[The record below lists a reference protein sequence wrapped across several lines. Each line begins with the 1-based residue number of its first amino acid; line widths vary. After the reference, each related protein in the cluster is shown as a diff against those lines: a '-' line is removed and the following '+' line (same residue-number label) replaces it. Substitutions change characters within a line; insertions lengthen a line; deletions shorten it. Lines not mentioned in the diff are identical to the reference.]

1 MSARFRTALKPAAE
15 APPAAAP
22 PAAPKPAK
30 ISAVLK
36 ELFATERIINKAGLD
51 AWCGGASRDR
61 LYAHVRERATEH
73 WDRVANPRAAVR
85 GAYQPLL
92 EGYGSDSASDE
103 DDAVRMSDRA
113 TAEAHVGRV
122 CTYETTEGREY
133 GRILKATASEIV
145 LDRLSTAG
153 GGVFVPHPVP
163 VCPRSRNRVTYSR
176 NVRLVEEAK
185 PSPKA
190 SPLASSVA
198 SVGGAGSPPVTPPA
212 SPSSDALALKMATEL
227 AEVHK
232 REIARL
238 TAVEAEFLSLKAK
251 LEAARLKRNEAV
263 RAYKARAKKPAA
275 TAGAAAEPK
284 SKDILDVFDF
294 FPELVEELASEDPGL

>member
-1 MSARFRTALKPAAE
+1 M
-15 APPAAAP
+15 PPAAVP
-22 PAAPKPAK
+22 KPTGPKPAK

-36 ELFATERIINKAGLD
+36 ELFAAESITTKAHLD

-61 LYAHVRERATEH
+61 LYSYVKERAPEH
-73 WDRVANPRAAVR
+73 WAAVKDPKAATR

-92 EGYGSDSASDE
+92 DGASASDAASMSDE
-103 DDAVRMSDRA
+103 DESIRLSDRA
-113 TAEAHVGRV
+113 TAEAHVGHV

-133 GRILKATASEIV
+133 GRILRATASEIV

-176 NVRLVEEAK
+176 DVRLVEEAK
-185 PSPKA
+185 ASPKA
-190 SPLASSVA
+190 SPVA
-198 SVGGAGSPPVTPPA
+198 GGAGSPPVTPPA
-212 SPSSDALALKMATEL
+212 SPSSEALALKMATEL

-251 LEAARLKRNEAV
+251 LEAARVKRNEAV
-263 RAYKARAKKPAA
+263 RAYKARSKKPTA
-275 TAGAAAEPK
+275 TAGAGAGAEPK
-284 SKDILDVFDF
+284 SKEIMDVFDF
-294 FPELVEELASEDPGL
+294 FPELVEELASEDPGH

>member
-1 MSARFRTALKPAAE
+1 MPAAV
-15 APPAAAP
+15 ATPKPVAVA
-22 PAAPKPAK
+22 KPAK

-36 ELFATERIINKAGLD
+36 ELFAAESIATKAHLD

-61 LYAHVRERATEH
+61 LYSYVKERAPEH
-73 WDRVANPRAAVR
+73 WGDVKDPKAATR

-92 EGYGSDSASDE
+92 DGAASSDAASMSDE
-103 DDAVRMSDRA
+103 DELVRMSDRA
-113 TAEAHVGRV
+113 MAEAHVGRV
-122 CTYETTEGREY
+122 CTYDTTEGREY

-145 LDRLSTAG
+145 LERLSTAG
-153 GGVFVPHPVP
+153 AGVFVSHPVP

-176 NVRLVEEAK
+176 DVRLVEEAK

-190 SPLASSVA
+190 SPSASPA
-198 SVGGAGSPPVTPPA
+198 TPPA
-212 SPSSDALALKMATEL
+212 TPPKPSPSAESLALKL
-227 AEVHK
+227 AEDLAAVHK

-251 LEAARLKRNEAV
+251 LETARVKRNEAV
-263 RAYKARAKKPAA
+263 RAYTARAKKPTAA
-275 TAGAAAEPK
+275 AGGGAAEPK

-294 FPELVEELASEDPGL
+294 FPELVEELASEDPAHSV

>member
-1 MSARFRTALKPAAE
+1 MPAVAHPKA
-15 APPAAAP
+15 APVAAAKP
-22 PAAPKPAK
+22 VAAPKPAK

-36 ELFATERIINKAGLD
+36 ELFAAESIATKAHLD

-61 LYAHVRERATEH
+61 LYAHVRERAPEH
-73 WDRVANPRAAVR
+73 WDRVADPKAATR

-92 EGYGSDSASDE
+92 DGAAPSDAASVSDE
-103 DDAVRMSDRA
+103 DELVRMSDRA
-113 TAEAHVGRV
+113 TAEAHIGCV
-122 CTYETTEGREY
+122 CTYDTADGREY

-153 GGVFVPHPVP
+153 GGVFVAHPIP

-176 NVRLVEEAK
+176 DVRLVEEAK

-190 SPLASSVA
+190 SPSAS
-198 SVGGAGSPPVTPPA
+198 PA
-212 SPSSDALALKMATEL
+212 SPTTPPKASPSAEALALKLANDL

-238 TAVEAEFLSLKAK
+238 TAVEAEYLALKSK
-251 LEAARLKRNEAV
+251 METARVKRNEAV
-263 RAYKARAKKPAA
+263 RAYKARAKKPVAA
-275 TAGAAAEPK
+275 AVGGAGAPAEPK

-294 FPELVEELASEDPGL
+294 FPELVEELAAEDPGC

>member
-1 MSARFRTALKPAAE
+1 M
-15 APPAAAP
+15 P
-22 PAAPKPAK
+22 PAAPPKPVAAAKPAK

-36 ELFATERIINKAGLD
+36 ELFAAESIATKAHLD

-61 LYAHVRERATEH
+61 LYSYVKERAPEH
-73 WDRVANPRAAVR
+73 WDRVADPKAATR

-92 EGYGSDSASDE
+92 DGTSASDAASMSDE
-103 DDAVRMSDRA
+103 DELVRMSDRA

-122 CTYETTEGREY
+122 CTYDTAEGREY
-133 GRILKATASEIV
+133 GRILRATASEIV

-176 NVRLVEEAK
+176 DVRLVEEAK
-185 PSPKA
+185 AEAKA
-190 SPLASSVA
+190 SPAA
-198 SVGGAGSPPVTPPA
+198 SVGGAGSPPATPA
-212 SPSSDALALKMATEL
+212 KTSPSAEALALKLAEEL

-238 TAVEAEFLSLKAK
+238 TAVEAEYLALKAK
-251 LEAARLKRNEAV
+251 LEAARVKRNEAV
-263 RAYKARAKKPAA
+263 RAYKARAKKPTAA
-275 TAGAAAEPK
+275 AGGGAAEPK

-294 FPELVEELASEDPGL
+294 FPELVEELSSEDPGH

>member
-1 MSARFRTALKPAAE
+1 MPS
-15 APPAAAP
+15 AAAVAVP
-22 PAAPKPAK
+22 KPVAAPKPAK

-36 ELFATERIINKAGLD
+36 ELFAAESIATKAHLD

-61 LYAHVRERATEH
+61 LYSYVKERAPEH
-73 WDRVANPRAAVR
+73 WDRVADPKAATR

-92 EGYGSDSASDE
+92 DGSASDTASMSDE
-103 DDAVRMSDRA
+103 DEAVRMSDRA
-113 TAEAHVGRV
+113 TVEAHVGHV
-122 CTYETTEGREY
+122 CTYATAEGREY

-176 NVRLVEEAK
+176 DVRLVEEAK

-190 SPLASSVA
+190 SPKASPVA

-238 TAVEAEFLSLKAK
+238 TAVEAEYLTLKSK
-251 LEAARLKRNEAV
+251 LEAARVKRNEAV

-275 TAGAAAEPK
+275 AAGGAAVEPK
-284 SKDILDVFDF
+284 SKEILDVFDF
-294 FPELVEELASEDPGL
+294 FPELVEELASEDPGH

>member
-1 MSARFRTALKPAAE
+1 M
-15 APPAAAP
+15 P
-22 PAAPKPAK
+22 PAAPPKPVVAAKPAK

-36 ELFATERIINKAGLD
+36 ELFTAESITTKAHLD
-51 AWCGGASRDR
+51 AWCSGASRDR
-61 LYAHVRERATEH
+61 LYSYVKEHASEH
-73 WDRVANPRAAVR
+73 WAAVKDPKAATR

-92 EGYGSDSASDE
+92 DGAPSDAAS
-103 DDAVRMSDRA
+103 MSDDESTRLSDHA
-113 TAEAHVGRV
+113 TAEAHVGCV

-133 GRILKATASEIV
+133 GRILRATASEIV

-176 NVRLVEEAK
+176 DVRLVEEAK

-190 SPLASSVA
+190 SPVA

-212 SPSSDALALKMATEL
+212 SPTSEALALKMATEL

-238 TAVEAEFLSLKAK
+238 TAVEAEFLALKAK
-251 LEAARLKRNEAV
+251 LEAARVKRNEAV

-294 FPELVEELASEDPGL
+294 FPDLVEELAEEDPGH

>member
-1 MSARFRTALKPAAE
+1 
-15 APPAAAP
+15 
-22 PAAPKPAK
+22 
-30 ISAVLK
+30 
-36 ELFATERIINKAGLD
+36 
-51 AWCGGASRDR
+51 
-61 LYAHVRERATEH
+61 
-73 WDRVANPRAAVR
+73 
-85 GAYQPLL
+85 
-92 EGYGSDSASDE
+92 
-103 DDAVRMSDRA
+103 
-113 TAEAHVGRV
+113 
-122 CTYETTEGREY
+122 
-133 GRILKATASEIV
+133 
-145 LDRLSTAG
+145 
-153 GGVFVPHPVP
+153 
-163 VCPRSRNRVTYSR
+163 VTYSR
-176 NVRLVEEAK
+176 DVRLVEEAK

-190 SPLASSVA
+190 SPKASPVA
-198 SVGGAGSPPVTPPA
+198 SVGGAGSPPATPPKA
-212 SPSSDALALKMATEL
+212 SPSAEVLALKMATEL

>member
-1 MSARFRTALKPAAE
+1 M
-15 APPAAAP
+15 PPAAVP
-22 PAAPKPAK
+22 KPTGPKPAK

-36 ELFATERIINKAGLD
+36 ELFAAESITAKAHLD
-51 AWCGGASRDR
+51 AWCGGSSRDR
-61 LYAHVRERATEH
+61 LYAHVREQAPEH
-73 WDRVANPRAAVR
+73 WADLKDPKAATR

-92 EGYGSDSASDE
+92 DGAPSDAASMSDDE
-103 DDAVRMSDRA
+103 SIRLSDRA
-113 TAEAHVGRV
+113 TAEAHVGCV

-176 NVRLVEEAK
+176 DVRLVEEAK
-185 PSPKA
+185 ASPKA
-190 SPLASSVA
+190 SPKASSVA

-212 SPSSDALALKMATEL
+212 SPSSEALALKMATEL

-251 LEAARLKRNEAV
+251 LEAARVKRNEAV
-263 RAYKARAKKPAA
+263 RAYKARAKKPTA
-275 TAGAAAEPK
+275 TAGAGAGAEPK
-284 SKDILDVFDF
+284 GKEILDVFDF
-294 FPELVEELASEDPGL
+294 FPDLVEELASEDPGH